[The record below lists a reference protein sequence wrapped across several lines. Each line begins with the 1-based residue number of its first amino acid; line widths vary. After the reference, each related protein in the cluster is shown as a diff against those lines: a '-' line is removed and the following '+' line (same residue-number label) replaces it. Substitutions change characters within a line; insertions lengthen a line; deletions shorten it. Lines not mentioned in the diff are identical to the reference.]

1 MAQKYFSMSC
11 VLCVCLFVFLTPLA
25 RADDETPVLGAGK
38 PAPAL
43 QISKYLKGAAPDM
56 NRENGCVVVV
66 FFNLDDEKIQSL
78 ISTLNGLFKDSS
90 AKGLQM
96 LLVSKEKPDDISKT
110 LNKSEI
116 NSMLFAF
123 GADEADGTWR
133 AWPEAAKM
141 EKLPV
146 AFIVC
151 SGKIVWVGN
160 PSDSGL
166 PMIVRKA
173 VVGKYDP
180 DLQKKAQPIL
190 DAAHKSLQ
198 VRNVQEA
205 YKHFD
210 EVIEMDRA
218 FFLDVIMERYKATL
232 ANEAD
237 PKVSAQW
244 ILKQSKLVST
254 ASQNSLVMM
263 ILKDPDIQQRDLESA
278 LAMAES
284 IALKDSTIG
293 LQAKASVFA
302 AKKDWPQAIDLQTD
316 AWMGAPQVEKAMAKQ
331 RMDEYRAASK
341 IQSGK
346 KK

>member
-123 GADEADGTWR
+123 GAGVVASTDDVLMGISAGDSL
-133 AWPEAAKM
+133 P
-141 EKLPV
+141 KLTSTSSMNG
-146 AFIVC
+146 I
-151 SGKIVWVGN
+151 KI
-160 PSDSGL
+160 
-166 PMIVRKA
+166 K
-173 VVGKYDP
+173 
-180 DLQKKAQPIL
+180 
-190 DAAHKSLQ
+190 
-198 VRNVQEA
+198 
-205 YKHFD
+205 
-210 EVIEMDRA
+210 
-218 FFLDVIMERYKATL
+218 
-232 ANEAD
+232 
-237 PKVSAQW
+237 
-244 ILKQSKLVST
+244 
-254 ASQNSLVMM
+254 
-263 ILKDPDIQQRDLESA
+263 
-278 LAMAES
+278 
-284 IALKDSTIG
+284 
-293 LQAKASVFA
+293 
-302 AKKDWPQAIDLQTD
+302 
-316 AWMGAPQVEKAMAKQ
+316 
-331 RMDEYRAASK
+331 
-341 IQSGK
+341 
-346 KK
+346 